1 MIEKT
6 LFGIIVGLLVSVSGV
21 GAYAAVKNPDAVTLL
36 PGEAISVVASAL
48 SDTAE
53 VLDDTL
59 APAEDSEMSEDA
71 SVSMRGD
78 SDDDDDGDEEDAY
91 EDDEDDEQ
99 DDDRGGARTTV
110 AVTAASQQTSSQ
122 TQGGTPSTTAS
133 FTMQQVAVHNSAASC
148 YSAISGSV
156 YDLTPFVGRHPGGAA
171 AIKSLCGVDGTAAFT
186 GQHGGQGRPV
196 SELASLK
203 IGVLAQ

>member
-21 GAYAAVKNPDAVTLL
+21 GAYAAVKNPDAVTSL
-36 PGEAISVVASAL
+36 PSEAISVVASAL

-59 APAEDSEMSEDA
+59 APAEDSEMSENA

-78 SDDDDDGDEEDAY
+78 SDDDDGDEEDAY

-99 DDDRGGARTTV
+99 DDDRGGTGTTV

-122 TQGGTPSTTAS
+122 TQGGTPSTAAS
-133 FTMQQVAVHNSAASC
+133 FTMQQVAAHNSAASC

-156 YDLTPFVGRHPGGAA
+156 YDLTPFIGRHPGGAA